1 MRYILKDY
9 QEDAVRE
16 VLQKLTR
23 AKRNFEF
30 DGTPSAFALS
40 ATTGA
45 GKTVM
50 AAAVIEAIFEGREDN
65 LFDPDPKATIL
76 WFSDEPSLNE
86 QSRKSL
92 IRASEVLAFRT
103 QTIESDFAAERLDP
117 GMVYFLNSDK
127 LSKNGRLVRGAQD
140 DDQEALMARPDTAQ
154 HNFWDVLRNTADDG
168 TVVYMFLDEAH
179 MGMNPKNRN
188 TIVRKLVDGAHGA
201 PPVPILFGISATPER
216 FEETMG
222 TIADRDTISNVEVDP
237 ARVRDSGIIKD
248 EIVLTF
254 PTEVGDFETTVL
266 RAGAEKL
273 ALSHAAWAEYTT
285 GDEQLADVIP
295 LMVVQVPDGAKPE
308 DFQRWISTIANT
320 IDIAPEAFCNVLG
333 EHQDIELPGSM
344 HIPYIDPDKVQGR
357 ERIRVVFAKTAIS
370 TGWDCPRAEV
380 LVSLRPA
387 KDQTHITQTI
397 GRMVRSPLARRIEGN
412 GLLNS
417 TWCLLPRFDEETTT
431 AVAGRISKG
440 KFGGGGTILP
450 TILVDAIPLGRNPK
464 VEDDK
469 ALWRTLAAVPT
480 YAVPR
485 TIRDDIRRLNEL
497 SLLLSQH
504 GIIEGCVAQ
513 ADAFMTSA
521 IRGAAAMYEDLV
533 EAAKRDIETASLRDV
548 TAVVGGGVDPT
559 ATEYT
564 MVADDRSIQQ
574 SQKTAERGLSGRQ
587 LKKYINSLIDD
598 PKNPMD
604 TYEATLQGIAAGW
617 VDEVVDRVR
626 MDAATRVKT
635 LLTETRTARKALSDE
650 ERSHYE
656 RVIASG
662 AEPLTTDFVLPS
674 KIMVQREQ
682 VRDADGEPIRD
693 KYVYTA
699 ATYTGH
705 VIADDKGVFPVELNT
720 WEQHVLETE
729 QAHDKNLFWYRNP
742 SRAGSSSVVV
752 PYLYEDEWRAM
763 CPDFIFFTK
772 RGDGV
777 EMNVI
782 DPHGA
787 HLGDALAKLQGL
799 ARYAERHGE
808 AFGRIEAVAEI
819 DGTYRVLD
827 MQQEVVRNAVKNASS
842 AVSVYSSNLATDY
855 S

>member
-1 MRYILKDY
+1 MSNFNELIERARSVDPGLARDLENEVRDLNSQRKFGLVFERHMPESVNLPGRKVRRGSKVRMLPPRGETTRVD
-9 QEDAVRE
+9 QRVWTVKNLDGDTATLRFLGTDKQVEETEWPVEDLVAVAE
-16 VLQKLTR
+16 
-23 AKRNFEF
+23 
-30 DGTPSAFALS
+30 
-40 ATTGA
+40 
-45 GKTVM
+45 
-50 AAAVIEAIFEGREDN
+50 
-65 LFDPDPKATIL
+65 
-76 WFSDEPSLNE
+76 FSD
-86 QSRKSL
+86 
-92 IRASEVLAFRT
+92 
-103 QTIESDFAAERLDP
+103 TIYP
-117 GMVYFLNSDK
+117 GL
-127 LSKNGRLVRGAQD
+127 
-140 DDQEALMARPDTAQ
+140 
-154 HNFWDVLRNTADDG
+154 
-168 TVVYMFLDEAH
+168 
-179 MGMNPKNRN
+179 
-188 TIVRKLVDGAHGA
+188 
-201 PPVPILFGISATPER
+201 
-216 FEETMG
+216 
-222 TIADRDTISNVEVDP
+222 
-237 ARVRDSGIIKD
+237 
-248 EIVLTF
+248 
-254 PTEVGDFETTVL
+254 
-266 RAGAEKL
+266 
-273 ALSHAAWAEYTT
+273 
-285 GDEQLADVIP
+285 
-295 LMVVQVPDGAKPE
+295 VPDGE
-308 DFQRWISTIANT
+308 VNGGDV
-320 IDIAPEAFCNVLG
+320 D
-333 EHQDIELPGSM
+333 
-344 HIPYIDPDKVQGR
+344 DPAH
-357 ERIRVVFAKTAIS
+357 VVINADIS

-440 KFGGGGTILP
+440 KFGGGGTLLP
-450 TILVDAIPLGRNPK
+450 TVLIDAIPLGRNPE
-464 VEDDK
+464 VENDK
-469 ALWRTLAAVPT
+469 ALWRALSAVPT

-504 GIIEGCVAQ
+504 GIVEGCVSQ
-513 ADAFMTSA
+513 ADDFMTRA
-521 IRGAAAMYEDLV
+521 IRAAAHMYEDKV
-533 EAAKRDIETASLRDV
+533 EDAKRDIETASLRDV
-548 TAVVGGGVDPT
+548 TAVVGGDVDATT
-559 ATEYT
+559 AEYT

-574 SQKTAERGLSGRQ
+574 SQKQAERGLSGRQ

-604 TYEATLQGIAAGW
+604 TYDATLQGVAAGW
-617 VDEVVDRVR
+617 VDEVVERVR

-650 ERSHYE
+650 KRSHYE
-656 RVIASG
+656 RVITSG

-682 VRDADGEPIRD
+682 ERGADGEPLRN

-699 ATYTGH
+699 PTYMGH
-705 VIADDKGVFPVELNT
+705 VIADKEGLFPVELNT
-720 WEQHVLETE
+720 WEQHVLDTE
-729 QAHDKNLFWYRNP
+729 QAHDKHLYWYRNP

-772 RGDGV
+772 RGDDV
-777 EMNVI
+777 EMNIV

-799 ARYAERHGE
+799 ARYAERHGG

-827 MQQEVVRNAVKNASS
+827 MQQEVVRNAVKNANS
-842 AVSVYSSNLATDY
+842 AVSVYSSDVATDY